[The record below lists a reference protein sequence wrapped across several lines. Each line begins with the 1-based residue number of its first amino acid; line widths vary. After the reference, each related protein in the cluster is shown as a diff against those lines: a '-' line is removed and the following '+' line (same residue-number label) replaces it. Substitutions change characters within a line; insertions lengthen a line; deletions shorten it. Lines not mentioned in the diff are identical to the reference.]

1 MTPPSAVKY
10 SVAFVVVADSD
21 GEMFNDDVSN
31 AAGPTTSSGAVPFT
45 IFTDASDT
53 DAEHNQ
59 LPPPPFTIFDENEH
73 NKDSNVQLKDA
84 KPNKGLQVLL
94 IG

>member
-10 SVAFVVVADSD
+10 SFAFVVVADSD

-31 AAGPTTSSGAVPFT
+31 AAGPSSSSGAVPFT

-53 DAEHNQ
+53 GAKHNH

-84 KPNKGLQVLL
+84 KPKKGLQVLL